1 MSAVRFDYT
10 LAGAV
15 LDFFVRADDDGQRE
29 LLAFFRDLAAHPTR
43 KGDYAVVRDG
53 RTNEVVQHGRF
64 LVTYWPDHA
73 VCELRITEV
82 VWS

>member
-1 MSAVRFDYT
+1 MSAARFDYT

-15 LDFFVRADDDGQRE
+15 LDFFARVDDDGQRYPM
-29 LLAFFRDLAAHPTR
+29 AFFRDLAAHPTR
-43 KGDYAVVRDG
+43 KDDYAVWCNDR
-53 RTNEVVQHGRF
+53 RNEVVQHGRF
-64 LVTYWPDHA
+64 LATSWPDHA